1 MVKGGEKRYFEVH
14 GYPIKDDNGKVVR
27 MIEYSLDITDKKDNE
42 FALINLNSELE
53 ERVKVRTKKLE
64 EEIENRQLAEDRLKA
79 SENHF
84 RELIANISDVIL
96 VIDKDMKIT
105 YVSPSIRALTGFD
118 AAELIDEQCDKLI
131 YGRDRNIF
139 DIWVKKG
146 HRFTF

>member
-1 MVKGGEKRYFEVH
+1 M
-14 GYPIKDDNGKVVR
+14 
-27 MIEYSLDITDKKDNE
+27 
-42 FALINLNSELE
+42 
-53 ERVKVRTKKLE
+53 
-64 EEIENRQLAEDRLKA
+64 AEDRLKA

-139 DIWVKKG
+139 DIWVKRVIDLPSEQHVKEF
-146 HRFTF
+146 RVQKKAQVSYFTVKL